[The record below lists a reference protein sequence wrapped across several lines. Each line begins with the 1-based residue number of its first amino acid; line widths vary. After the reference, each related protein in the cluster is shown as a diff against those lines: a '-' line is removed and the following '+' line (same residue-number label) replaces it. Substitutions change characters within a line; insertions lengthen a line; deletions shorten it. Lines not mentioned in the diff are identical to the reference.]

1 MYVGVIPSA
10 YTSAVLIRT
19 VIPSFWAVI
28 FSELVDTVLRSA
40 RHEEQTYNSCNDN
53 QQHSCKDV
61 PLALVEE
68 AVTNEQNLLRE
79 RLRQMKLS
87 GMADELENQLAR
99 LDLLTIDDF
108 GLMELDLDKCR
119 DLFEVID
126 SRDSLKSTMIV
137 FSTSCSVMV

>member
-19 VIPSFWAVI
+19 VIPSFGAVI
-28 FSELVDTVLRSA
+28 FSELVVTVLRSA
-40 RHEEQTYNSCNDN
+40 RHEEQTYNSCNGIL
-53 QQHSCKDV
+53 HSCKDV

-68 AVTNEQNLLRE
+68 AVTNEQNLLCE